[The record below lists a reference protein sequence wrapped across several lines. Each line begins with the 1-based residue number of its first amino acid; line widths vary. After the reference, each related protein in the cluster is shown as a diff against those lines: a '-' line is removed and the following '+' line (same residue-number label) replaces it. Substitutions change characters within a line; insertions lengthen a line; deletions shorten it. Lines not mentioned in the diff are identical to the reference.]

1 MIKKKKKSSGNYRD
15 FPTANALR
23 VPCAWTFCALDNNY
37 QRGKL
42 HICAPRFLRQ
52 SFTGFYVCGYEGLW
66 LMQKLKKS
74 GSLLQLTFRDNTD
87 PRKTFLYLLSQKPG
101 RKTAKTASFKCR
113 LFNQPVLC
121 HASEWPPRCVSERRR
136 RRRQSSRKC
145 FLSNPHRARVRK
157 SDTPSAKTQP
167 SALLKALADSRPK
180 RKTVLLCLACHCTL
194 RLRFAISSKMT
205 PPALFLTHALPSL
218 STPFCFISVRAA
230 VLQECGA
237 GGVAP
242 GPLRSFPLCPNWDVQ
257 NRSQRQNHR

>member
-121 HASEWPPRCVSERRR
+121 HASEWPPRCVSERDDDDDNHHGNAFCQTHTEPECASLTP
-136 RRRQSSRKC
+136 RQRK
-145 FLSNPHRARVRK
+145 
-157 SDTPSAKTQP
+157 
-167 SALLKALADSRPK
+167 
-180 RKTVLLCLACHCTL
+180 
-194 RLRFAISSKMT
+194 
-205 PPALFLTHALPSL
+205 
-218 STPFCFISVRAA
+218 
-230 VLQECGA
+230 
-237 GGVAP
+237 
-242 GPLRSFPLCPNWDVQ
+242 
-257 NRSQRQNHR
+257 RSQVRF